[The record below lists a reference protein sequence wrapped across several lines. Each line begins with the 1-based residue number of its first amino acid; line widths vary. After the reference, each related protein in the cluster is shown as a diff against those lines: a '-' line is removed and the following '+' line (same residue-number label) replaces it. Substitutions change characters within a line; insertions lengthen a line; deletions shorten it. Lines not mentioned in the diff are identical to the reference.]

1 MFYKST
7 LELLRVDNIA
17 KILRNLIYYIVTG
30 KLSIIKNKT
39 GVNVLSEKCFRFSK
53 ISVMLLLIMHTR
65 LLSNSHVL
73 NRQVHENWSGLAFR
87 IIILFAFSLECY
99 KKSLADQSYS

>member
-53 ISVMLLLIMHTR
+53 ISVMLLLIMGAYTTPLILMYATGKCMRIGAVWR
-65 LLSNSHVL
+65 L
-73 NRQVHENWSGLAFR
+73 GL
-87 IIILFAFSLECY
+87 
-99 KKSLADQSYS
+99 